1 MPAMVVTREV
11 LSPGTPV
18 VIDSV
23 APGSSFAVVFE
34 DDGDTG
40 YFYGLDRSRDE
51 TPIVDA
57 LHIYNVASVV
67 DKDKPSEVEIAWSS
81 DSKKAFLF
89 INRYPHAALDF
100 EAKRGYCRSGF
111 PAPSAGWAKHSHEW
125 SDDVLELLK

>member
-1 MPAMVVTREV
+1 MPAVVVTREA

-18 VIDSV
+18 VIDGL
-23 APGSSFAVVFE
+23 APDSSYAVVFE

-40 YFYGLDRSRDE
+40 YFYGLDRSRGGNQ
-51 TPIVDA
+51 IVDT
-57 LHIYNVASVV
+57 LHIYNVASVS

-89 INRYPHAALDF
+89 INRYPHGAFDF
-100 EAKRGYCRSGF
+100 AAKRGYCRSGF
-111 PAPSAGWAKHSHEW
+111 PPPDRGWTEHSHEW